1 MKTERPI
8 YLSLTRFA
16 WPFTAIASI
25 THRVTGV
32 VLVAGVGYLLWLVS
46 MALESPEGFVAAQS
60 LLAAPLAKLLLIAV
74 IAALLY
80 HLFAGIKHIFMDF
93 HVGDNFAAAKASS
106 IFVFVLTAVAT
117 VAIGA
122 WLW

>member
-1 MKTERPI
+1 MKTERPV
-8 YLSLTRFA
+8 YLSLTQFA

-32 VLVAGVGYLLWLVS
+32 LLVLGVGFLLWLAA
-46 MALESPEGFVAAQS
+46 MELESSAGFAAAAAILDQPWAKPV
-60 LLAAPLAKLLLIAV
+60 LLATL
-74 IAALLY
+74 AALFY

-93 HVGDNFAAAKASS
+93 HIGDSFAAAKASS
-106 IFVFVLTAVAT
+106 VVVFVLTFIAT
-117 VAIGA
+117 AAAGA